1 MALTK
6 IQIQP
11 GIQKQTSDLGAG
23 GSYID
28 CDNVRFRY
36 GLPEKIGGWTKT
48 TNSTLIGVV
57 RDAHHWVALDGT
69 RLAAL
74 GTDKKLYIYANDILY
89 DITPVRQ
96 TNSSVTQIFNTTN
109 GSANVTVNIT
119 SHGATVGDIVTF
131 SGTTGLSG
139 TSYTAANFDRSFEIK
154 SITDVNSFVIQQDA
168 NETTGSTTN
177 NGTATATFDINT
189 APAFSTF
196 GYGWSTNGFGG
207 FSTAVSNQL
216 NGALLDDTAGTGGSG
231 TAITLD
237 STTGFS
243 SVGKVIV
250 EDEIIS
256 YTGKTSTTLTGITRS
271 VDSSTRSAHAD
282 DAVVTLFEDSANANA
297 WNIPSVSSS
306 TILNGRDWS
315 IDNFGELMI
324 ATVLDGSTFQWSPTT
339 DGLTGKATAITNAP
353 TASKFSLVSTPDRH
367 LILFGT
373 EKTIGTRGSQ
383 DPLLL
388 RFSSQEDINT
398 YQPTAENTAGSLRI
412 QDGSTIVGADKA
424 RGQILVWTDTS
435 LHALQFI
442 GPPFT
447 FGLNQLGR
455 NCGLLGQHAGV
466 VVRDVSYWMG
476 QNAFFV
482 FDGTV
487 KKLPCTVDDFVF
499 ENIDLTQTD
508 QIFAGVNTEFAE
520 IIWFYVTNPNNV
532 SDPQVNK
539 CVIYNY
545 LEQSWAVGTLNR
557 TSWVDRGVFQNP
569 LATEYLTDSVANA
582 TPTVVSLSNG
592 VSKYYAQESGTD
604 NDGQAMNSF
613 IKTGD
618 FTISAQGE
626 APMRIS
632 KFVPDFRDQ
641 SGNLDIT
648 FSFKNY
654 PYGDVISQA
663 ALTVATTD
671 TKKDMRG
678 RGRQV
683 NFKIQSNVI
692 GGNFKTGTYHIDA
705 EADGER

>member
-1 MALTK
+1 MTLTK
-6 IQIQP
+6 IQLKP
-11 GIQKQTSDLGAG
+11 GIQKQTSDLGASG
-23 GSYID
+23 GFTD
-28 CDNVRFRY
+28 CDNTRFRY

-74 GTDKKLYIYANDILY
+74 GTDKKLYIYANDLLY
-89 DITPVRQ
+89 DITPTRQ
-96 TNSSVTQIFNTTN
+96 TNSAVSSIFTTTN
-109 GSANVTVNIT
+109 GSPNVTVNVNG
-119 SHGATVGDIVTF
+119 HGAIVGDIVTF
-131 SGTTGLSG
+131 SSTTSLSG
-139 TSYTAANFDRSFEIK
+139 TSFTANNFNRSFEVK
-154 SITDVNSFVIQQDA
+154 SVTGTNAFVIQQDA
-168 NETTGSTTN
+168 NETTGSVTT
-177 NGTATATFDINT
+177 GTATATFDINT

-196 GYGWSTNGFGG
+196 GYGWGTNGFGG

-231 TAITLD
+231 TSITLD
-237 STTGFS
+237 STTDFS
-243 SVGKVIV
+243 SAGKVII

-256 YTGKTSTTLTGITRS
+256 YTGKTSTNLTGITRS

-282 DAVVTLFEDSANANA
+282 DTVVTLFEDSASANA

-306 TILNGRDWS
+306 TILDGRDWS

-324 ATVLDGSTFQWSPTT
+324 ATALNGSTFQWSPTS
-339 DGLTGKATAITNAP
+339 DGLTGKASAVTNAP
-353 TASKFSLVSTPDRH
+353 TSSKFSLVSTPDRH

-373 EKTIGTRGSQ
+373 EKTVGTAGSQ

-476 QNAFFV
+476 QNSFFI

-557 TSWVDRGVFQNP
+557 TSWVDRGVFSNP

-582 TPTVVSLSNG
+582 TPTVVGLSNG
-592 VSKYYAQESGTD
+592 VSRYYAHESGTD
-604 NDGQAMNSF
+604 ADGAAMQSF
-613 IKTGD
+613 IQSGD
-618 FTISAQGE
+618 FNIDEGGE
-626 APMRIS
+626 QLMRIAR
-632 KFVPDFRDQ
+632 FVPDFRDQ
-641 SGNLDIT
+641 AGNVGVT
-648 FSFKNY
+648 WSFKNY
-654 PYGDVISQA
+654 PYGNVVSQT
-663 ALTVATTD
+663 ALTVTTTD
-671 TKKDMRG
+671 IKKDLRG
-678 RGRQV
+678 RGRQA
-683 NFKIQSNVI
+683 NFKIESNVA
-692 GGNFKTGTYHIDA
+692 GGNYKMGTFIMDIYP
-705 EADGER
+705 DGQR

>member
-1 MALTK
+1 MTLTK
-6 IQIQP
+6 IQLKP
-11 GIQKQTSDLGAG
+11 GIQKQTSDLGASG
-23 GSYID
+23 GFTD
-28 CDNVRFRY
+28 CDNIRFRY

-48 TNSTLIGVV
+48 TDSTLIGVV
-57 RDAHHWVALDGT
+57 RDAHHWVSLDGT

-89 DITPVRQ
+89 DITPARQ
-96 TNSSVTQIFNTTN
+96 TNSSVSNIFTTAN
-109 GSANVTVNIT
+109 GTPNVTVNIT
-119 SHGATVGDIVTF
+119 GHGASVGDIVTF

-139 TSYTAANFDRSFEIK
+139 TSFTAANFDRSFEVK
-154 SITDVNSFVIQQDA
+154 SVTSTNAFVIQQDA
-168 NETTGSTTN
+168 NETTGTVTT
-177 NGTATATFDINT
+177 GTATAVFDISI
-189 APAFSTF
+189 APPSSTF
-196 GYGWSTNGFGG
+196 GYGWGTSTWNTETWNTPR
-207 FSTAVSNQL
+207 SSSSV
-216 NGALLDDTAGTGGSG
+216 
-231 TAITLD
+231 TLD
-237 STTGFS
+237 
-243 SVGKVIV
+243 
-250 EDEIIS
+250 
-256 YTGKTSTTLTGITRS
+256 
-271 VDSSTRSAHAD
+271 
-282 DAVVTLFEDSANANA
+282 
-297 WNIPSVSSS
+297 
-306 TILNGRDWS
+306 GRDWS

-324 ATVLDGSTFQWSPTT
+324 ATVLDGSTFQWSPTN
-339 DGLTGKATAITNAP
+339 DGLTGKASAVTNAP

-373 EKTIGTRGSQ
+373 EKTVGSGGSQ

-447 FGLNQLGR
+447 FGLSQLGR

-520 IIWFYVTNPNNV
+520 IIWFYVTNPNNIT
-532 SDPQVNK
+532 SPQINK

-557 TSWVDRGVFQNP
+557 TSWVDRGVFSNP
-569 LATEYLTDSVANA
+569 LATEYLTDSVTNA
-582 TPTVVSLSNG
+582 TPTVIGLSNG
-592 VSKYYAQESGTD
+592 VSRYYAHESGTD
-604 NDGQAMNSF
+604 ADGAAMQSF
-613 IKTGD
+613 IQSGD
-618 FTISAQGE
+618 FNIDEGGE
-626 APMRIS
+626 QLMRIAR
-632 KFVPDFRDQ
+632 FVPDFRDQ
-641 SGNLDIT
+641 AGNVGVT
-648 FSFKNY
+648 WSFKNY
-654 PYGDVISQA
+654 PYGNVVSQT
-663 ALTVATTD
+663 ALTVTTTD
-671 TKKDMRG
+671 TKKDLRG
-678 RGRQV
+678 RGRQA
-683 NFKIQSNVI
+683 NFKIESNVA
-692 GGNFKTGTYHIDA
+692 GGNYKMGTFVMDIYP
-705 EADGER
+705 DGQR

>member
-1 MALTK
+1 MTLTK
-6 IQIQP
+6 IQLKP
-11 GIQKQTSDLGAG
+11 GIQKQTSDLGAANG
-23 GSYID
+23 FTD
-28 CDNVRFRY
+28 CDNTRFRY

-48 TNSTLIGVV
+48 TTSTLIGVV

-96 TNSSVTQIFNTTN
+96 TNSAVSNIFTTVN
-109 GSANVTVNIT
+109 GTPNVTVNIT
-119 SHGATVGDIVTF
+119 SHGANAGDIVTF

-139 TSYTAANFDRSFEIK
+139 TSYTAANFDRSFEVK
-154 SITDVNSFVIQQDA
+154 SITNVNSFVIQQDA
-168 NETTGSTTN
+168 NETTGTVTT
-177 NGTATATFDINT
+177 GTATAVFDLGI
-189 APAFSTF
+189 APPQSTF
-196 GYGWSTNGFGG
+196 GYGWGTSTWNTEAWN
-207 FSTAVSNQL
+207 TARSSSSV
-216 NGALLDDTAGTGGSG
+216 
-231 TAITLD
+231 TLD
-237 STTGFS
+237 
-243 SVGKVIV
+243 
-250 EDEIIS
+250 
-256 YTGKTSTTLTGITRS
+256 
-271 VDSSTRSAHAD
+271 
-282 DAVVTLFEDSANANA
+282 
-297 WNIPSVSSS
+297 
-306 TILNGRDWS
+306 GRDWS

-339 DGLTGKATAITNAP
+339 DGLTGKATVVTNAP

-373 EKTIGTRGSQ
+373 EKTVGTIGSQ

-398 YQPTAENTAGSLRI
+398 YQPRAVNTAGSLRI

-435 LHALQFI
+435 LHGLQFI

-520 IIWFYVTNPNNV
+520 IIWFYVTNPDNV
-532 SDPQVNK
+532 SDPQINK

-545 LEQSWAVGTLNR
+545 LEKSWAVGTLNR

-569 LATEYLTDSVANA
+569 LATEYLTDSVTNA
-582 TPTVVSLSNG
+582 TPTVIGLSNG
-592 VSKYYAQESGTD
+592 VSRYYAQESGTD
-604 NDGQAMNSF
+604 ADGAAMQSF
-613 IKTGD
+613 IQSGD
-618 FTISAQGE
+618 FNIDEGGE
-626 APMRIS
+626 QLMRIAR
-632 KFVPDFRDQ
+632 FIPDFRNQ
-641 SGNLDIT
+641 AGSVGVT
-648 FSFKNY
+648 WSFKNY
-654 PYGDVISQA
+654 PYGNVISQT
-663 ALTVATTD
+663 ALNVATTD
-671 TKKDMRG
+671 TKKDLRG
-678 RGRQV
+678 RGRQA
-683 NFKIQSNVI
+683 NFKIESNVV
-692 GGNFKTGTYHIDA
+692 GGNYKMGTFTMDIYP
-705 EADGER
+705 DGQR

>member
-1 MALTK
+1 MTLTK
-6 IQIQP
+6 IKLQP
-11 GIQKQTSDLGAG
+11 GIQKQTSDLGAAG
-23 GSYID
+23 GYTD
-28 CDNVRFRY
+28 CDNIRFRY

-48 TNSTLIGVV
+48 TTNTLIGVA

-89 DITPVRQ
+89 DITPTRQ
-96 TNSSVTQIFNTTN
+96 TNSSVPSIFTTTN
-109 GSANVTVNIT
+109 GSPNVTVNVNG
-119 SHGATVGDIVTF
+119 HGAIVGDIVTF
-131 SGTTGLSG
+131 SGTTSLSG
-139 TSYTAANFDRSFEIK
+139 TSYTAANFDRSFEVK
-154 SITDVNSFVIQQDA
+154 SVPGINSFVIQQDA
-168 NETTGSTTN
+168 NESTGSVTT
-177 NGTATATFDINT
+177 GTATATFDINT

-196 GYGWSTNGFGG
+196 GYGWGTNGFGG
-207 FSTAVSNQL
+207 FFTAVANQL

-237 STTGFS
+237 STTDFTTT
-243 SVGKVIV
+243 GKVIID
-250 EDEIIS
+250 DEIIS
-256 YTGKTSTTLTGITRS
+256 YTGKTSTNLTGITRA

-282 DAVVTLFEDSANANA
+282 NTVVTLFENSASSNA
-297 WNIPSVSSS
+297 WNIPSSSSS
-306 TILNGRDWS
+306 TILDGRDWS

-324 ATVLDGSTFQWSPTT
+324 ATALNGSTFQWSPTS
-339 DGLTGKATAITNAP
+339 DGLTGKASLVTNAP

-373 EKTIGTRGSQ
+373 EKTVGTASSQ

-398 YQPTAENTAGSLRI
+398 YQPRATNTAGSLRI

-435 LHALQFI
+435 LHGLQFI

-447 FGLNQLGR
+447 FGLSQLGR

-520 IIWFYVTNPNNV
+520 IIWFYVTNPDNV
-532 SDPQVNK
+532 TDPQVNK
-539 CVIYNY
+539 CVVYNY
-545 LEQSWAVGTLNR
+545 LEKSWAVGTLNR
-557 TSWVDRGVFQNP
+557 TTWVDRGVFQNP
-569 LATEYLTDSVANA
+569 LATEYVKDSATNA
-582 TPTVVSLSNG
+582 TPTVIGLSNG
-592 VSKYYAQESGTD
+592 VSRYYEQESG
-604 NDGQAMNSF
+604 NDADGAAMQAF
-613 IKTGD
+613 IQTGD
-618 FTISAQGE
+618 FTISSTGE

-632 KFVPDFRDQ
+632 RFVPDFRNQ
-641 SGNLDIT
+641 SGNLGVT

-654 PYGDVISQA
+654 P
-663 ALTVATTD
+663 
-671 TKKDMRG
+671 
-678 RGRQV
+678 
-683 NFKIQSNVI
+683 
-692 GGNFKTGTYHIDA
+692 
-705 EADGER
+705 